1 MMISALYVVIG
12 ALLIMK
18 FTLNVVRFRRQHHV
32 AFGDGG
38 HHDLNRAIRIHGNA
52 VETIPLAL
60 LLLITL
66 EMNGADVWMVHLT
79 GIVFFVGRFLH
90 AYGLRNDVMSGRKYG
105 MMLTLFGLSVM
116 VIFNL
121 IYLPWQLVLS
131 LH

>member
-1 MMISALYVVIG
+1 MISALYVVIG

-66 EMNGADVWMVHLT
+66 EMNGADV
-79 GIVFFVGRFLH
+79 
-90 AYGLRNDVMSGRKYG
+90 
-105 MMLTLFGLSVM
+105 
-116 VIFNL
+116 
-121 IYLPWQLVLS
+121 
-131 LH
+131 

>member
-1 MMISALYVVIG
+1 
-12 ALLIMK
+12 
-18 FTLNVVRFRRQHHV
+18 
-32 AFGDGG
+32 
-38 HHDLNRAIRIHGNA
+38 
-52 VETIPLAL
+52 
-60 LLLITL
+60 
-66 EMNGADVWMVHLT
+66 MVHLT

-105 MMLTLFGLSVM
+105 MMLTLFGLSGM